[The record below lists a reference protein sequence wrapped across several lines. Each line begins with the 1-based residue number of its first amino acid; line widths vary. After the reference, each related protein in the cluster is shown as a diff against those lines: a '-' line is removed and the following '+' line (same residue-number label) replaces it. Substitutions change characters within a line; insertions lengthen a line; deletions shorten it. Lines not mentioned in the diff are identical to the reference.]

1 MYDRLCKSYDST
13 WGILVRCYIDC
24 EGFNMNIYTKEGW
37 LDVPHIEEVADR
49 NNIAFIA
56 IIGKRQIGKTYG
68 VLKHMLDSDK
78 RFILLRGM
86 RTELEMLERNVNSPF
101 EKIAGYEGRIVFE
114 RNSEYT
120 ADISRIDVGE
130 DGDIKTSI
138 GMGAAL
144 SSIGRVRGFNGDIY
158 SDVVFDEAIPE
169 SHLLKVRHGG
179 DAFLNMY
186 TTVSGNRE
194 LEGRPPLRVWLLANS
209 NNLDS
214 DILNALDITDVV
226 ERMSLRGEESRII
239 KDRGIMILLPDSKAI
254 TEKRKKTALYKAIG
268 SNSKFAKMA
277 YENEFAYNDYSDVG
291 VKPLQEYKPLIRIGM
306 GGYKA
311 GIVIF
316 LHKNDKTIYI
326 AESVNTNVKHQY
338 SDTDYARNKFIREY
352 PEIKAAFLRGRITF
366 QNMVVKN
373 KFLNYIDLA

>member
-1 MYDRLCKSYDST
+1 
-13 WGILVRCYIDC
+13 
-24 EGFNMNIYTKEGW
+24 MNIYTKDGW
-37 LDVPHIEEVADR
+37 LDAPHIEEVADR
-49 NNIAFIA
+49 NGIAFIV

-68 VLKHMLDSDK
+68 VLKHMLDSDR

-101 EKIAGYEGRIVFE
+101 EKIAGYSGRILFE
-114 RNSEYT
+114 KNSEYT
-120 ADISRIDVGE
+120 ADIFRLDPAE
-130 DGDIKTSI
+130 DETEIKTPI

-144 SSIGRVRGFNGDIY
+144 SSIGRIRGFNGDMY

-194 LEGRPPLRVWLLANS
+194 LEGRPPLRVWILANS

-214 DILNALDITDVV
+214 EILEALDITDIV
-226 ERMSLRGEESRII
+226 ERMSIRGEESRII
-239 KDRGIMILLPDSKAI
+239 KDRGIMILLPDSKKI

-268 SNSKFAKMA
+268 GESKFSKMA
-277 YENEFAYNDYSDVG
+277 YGNEFSYNDYSDVG
-291 VKPLQEYKPLIRIGM
+291 TKPMQEYKPIIAIA
-306 GGYKA
+306 A
-311 GIVIF
+311 GFTIY
-316 LHKNDKTIYI
+316 LHKSDKSLYV
-326 AESVNTNVKHQY
+326 VNITDRNARHAY
-338 SDTDYARNKFIREY
+338 TLTDYGKNKFIRDF

-366 QNMVVKN
+366 QNMTVKN